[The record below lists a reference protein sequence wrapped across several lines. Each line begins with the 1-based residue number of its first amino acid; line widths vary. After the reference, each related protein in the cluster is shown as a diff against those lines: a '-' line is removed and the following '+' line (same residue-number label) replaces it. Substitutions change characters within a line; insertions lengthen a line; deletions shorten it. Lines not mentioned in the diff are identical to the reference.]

1 MKRITITT
9 LLLILAVTTY
19 SQKNNPYPALTKQD
33 YLTKSKKQ
41 KTAARLLL
49 SGGVVMSTI
58 GTGLAIDDATAAT
71 SDAIVTIFSLGT
83 VEPVNDDK
91 DNTVVANVL
100 FFGGLA
106 AMLGSIPL
114 FKAAKKITEK
124 E

>member
-1 MKRITITT
+1 
-9 LLLILAVTTY
+9 
-19 SQKNNPYPALTKQD
+19 
-33 YLTKSKKQ
+33 
-41 KTAARLLL
+41 
-49 SGGVVMSTI
+49 MSTI

-71 SDAIVTIFSLGT
+71 SDAIVTIFSLGI